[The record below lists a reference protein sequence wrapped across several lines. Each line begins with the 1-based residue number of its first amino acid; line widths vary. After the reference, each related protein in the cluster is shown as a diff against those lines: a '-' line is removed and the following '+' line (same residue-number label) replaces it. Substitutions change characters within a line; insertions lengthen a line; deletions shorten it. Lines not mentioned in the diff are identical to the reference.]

1 MEWRTKA
8 FGLRVSRFVGTLPLT
23 QVGQVVTCQSYIE
36 HCTLNISHPTSNI
49 VVIQPT
55 RGWASLQLRA
65 VWQYR
70 ELLFFLLWRDVK
82 VRYKQTALGV
92 AWIILQP
99 LLSMV
104 VFSLLFGGLLKV
116 PSGGVPY
123 PIFAYAALL
132 PWQYFAGS
140 LTRSSQS
147 LVGSAHLITK
157 VYFPRLIIPL
167 SGVLSGLVDFAVA
180 FLVLAG
186 LMVFYRIVP
195 TTAVLLLPLLLLLAM
210 LTSLGF
216 GLWLSALNVRF
227 RDVQY
232 LVPFLVQIWMYLTPV
247 IYGTSLIP
255 ERWRPLLGLN
265 PMTVVTE
272 GFRWAL
278 LQGAGVRSQGSGSSM
293 LMAVSVAVALVVLV
307 SGLFFFRG
315 TERTFADVV

>member
-1 MEWRTKA
+1 MPD
-8 FGLRVSRFVGTLPLT
+8 TLP
-23 QVGQVVTCQSYIE
+23 V
-36 HCTLNISHPTSNI
+36 

-55 RGWASLQLRA
+55 RGLAALQLRA
-65 VWQYR
+65 VWEYR
-70 ELLFFLLWRDVK
+70 ELLFFLVWRDIK

-132 PWQYFAGS
+132 PWNYFAGS

-157 VYFPRLIIPL
+157 VYFPRLIIPI
-167 SGVLSGLVDFAVA
+167 SGVLSGLVDFGVA
-180 FLVLAG
+180 FVVLIV
-186 LMVFYRIVP
+186 LMAFYRIVP
-195 TTAVLLLPLLLLLAM
+195 TAAVLLLPGLLLLAM

-216 GLWLSALNVRF
+216 GLWLAALNVRY

-247 IYGTSLIP
+247 IYGTTLIP
-255 ERWRPLLGLN
+255 ERFRWLLALN
-265 PMTVVTE
+265 PMTGVVE

-278 LQGAGVRSQGSGSSM
+278 LGNRLADAQSPGS
-293 LMAVSVAVALVVLV
+293 LFAVSIAIALVVLAGGAV
-307 SGLFFFRG
+307 FFRS
-315 TERTFADVV
+315 TERTFADVI